1 MLVESKTTV
10 NNAQPKTLGSEP
22 HPSIKPITAKNAYDN
37 VIQEKDNYDDVD
49 YTYDSWHSL
58 TIQSIKHSINKINHN
73 IKHTETV
80 FLINSFNDKF
90 DKTSITVA
98 ETTVL
103 MDFVKI
109 CNWIKQFNETGDEM
123 FYNSSI
129 STLKTINSL

>member
-10 NNAQPKTLGSEP
+10 SDAQPKTLGSEP
-22 HPSIKPITAKNAYDN
+22 HPSVKTKTTQNDYNN
-37 VIQEKDNYDDVD
+37 VIQERDNYDDVD

-73 IKHTETV
+73 IKHAETV

-90 DKTSITVA
+90 DKTSIMIA
-98 ETTVL
+98 ETTDL

-129 STLKTINSL
+129 ATLKNINSL